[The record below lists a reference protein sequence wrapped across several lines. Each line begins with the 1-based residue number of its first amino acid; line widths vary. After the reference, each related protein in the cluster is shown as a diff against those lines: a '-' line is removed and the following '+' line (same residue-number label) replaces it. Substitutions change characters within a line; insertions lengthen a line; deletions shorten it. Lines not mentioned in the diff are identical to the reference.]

1 MKILV
6 TTMKNN
12 DDKKIVSTQFLS
24 QETDSVKHE
33 LIELEVLPN
42 KEGYTQEIIYDK
54 EKQQYKMQYKEI
66 PKSEEEMTLNAL
78 KEQARKDIKVE
89 ELSKAEIQ
97 KNMYLFDKYVQNK
110 AYKKDDIVQHLGKLY
125 KCVKAHTSSYD
136 LLPQMTPDY
145 WKEITGKGK
154 PSDPPTQPPFYSSDL
169 TYNKG
174 DRVTY
179 YSKVYESLVRQ
190 SGQSP
195 TESPKTWK
203 LIDASKNRDEELA
216 IP

>member
-97 KNMYLFDKYVQNK
+97 KICIYLTSMYK
-110 AYKKDDIVQHLGKLY
+110 I
-125 KCVKAHTSSYD
+125 
-136 LLPQMTPDY
+136 
-145 WKEITGKGK
+145 K
-154 PSDPPTQPPFYSSDL
+154 PTKR
-169 TYNKG
+169 T
-174 DRVTY
+174 
-179 YSKVYESLVRQ
+179 
-190 SGQSP
+190 
-195 TESPKTWK
+195 
-203 LIDASKNRDEELA
+203 I
-216 IP
+216 